1 MKIGGTR
8 AAKLGSDYGHVR
20 KLNAWCHAAEHD
32 AAAAHIASA
41 D

>member
-8 AAKLGSDYGHVR
+8 AAELGSDYGHVR
-20 KLNAWCHAAEHD
+20 KCNAWRMMPL
-32 AAAAHIASA
+32 AAHIASA